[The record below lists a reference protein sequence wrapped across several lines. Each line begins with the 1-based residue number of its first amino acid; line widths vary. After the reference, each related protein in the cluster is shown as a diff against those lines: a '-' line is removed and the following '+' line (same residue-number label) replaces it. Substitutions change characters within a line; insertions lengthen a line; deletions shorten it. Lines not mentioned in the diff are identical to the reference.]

1 MWRLCIGS
9 LFPVLLSGFAGLSC
23 LTNLHAQDQSASDV
37 LEPDE
42 IFKQVCTTCES
53 ELCPS
58 AACQNGCDACQVPEN
73 VCHSG
78 PFLYFQAEY
87 LFWTRDSNFAGGTII
102 GGPDALSYD
111 NLNFNYQS
119 GYRLKSAIAIENFEL
134 EFSWMQIDGWN
145 ESQAGQL
152 STGVSFDSGIATS
165 FAGANF
171 INASTYF
178 QPIFNAASADLSG
191 GAGPNEQLEDDGFGP
206 VGTFA
211 DPAPSYQ
218 MQYRSSLKD
227 WELMAKFAP
236 VNRRFKLGAGW
247 RHVNLDELSSVS
259 LTGTFRAV
267 DNAVGANGG
276 LSHTALTDPNGG
288 NLTLLSGAADGFD
301 DETALLGTAGPDRLR
316 FQNSA
321 VTDNSL
327 NGVQFSLESIL
338 VESENWL
345 FDGFI
350 KAGVYH
356 NQARGTITETYSG
369 ITNDNSVYGRTLTSN
384 QSSVA
389 FVGHT
394 GLGLVYRISDNL
406 RIRGGWEVLFL
417 SGVALAPEQAT
428 AVIGSTYNVDN
439 NGNMI
444 ANGGNAGIEFVY

>member
-1 MWRLCIGS
+1 MWRLNIGK

-23 LTNLHAQDQSASDV
+23 LTNLHAQETV

-42 IFKQVCTTCES
+42 IFKQVCTTCETDS
-53 ELCPS
+53 CPTGQ
-58 AACQNGCDACQVPEN
+58 CQGNCDGCQVPGK
-73 VCHSG
+73 VTQSG
-78 PFLYFQAEY
+78 PFLYFQAEA
-87 LFWTRDSNFAGGTII
+87 LFWTRNSNFAGGTII

-119 GYRLKSAIAIENFEL
+119 GYRLKSAIAMEDFEL
-134 EFSWMQIDGWN
+134 EFSWMQIDGWD

-152 STGVSFDSGIATS
+152 TSGVSFDSGITTS

-171 INASTYF
+171 INATTYF

-191 GAGPNEQLEDDGFGP
+191 GGGPNEQLEDDGFGP
-206 VGTFA
+206 VGVFA
-211 DPAPSYQ
+211 DPAATYQ
-218 MQYRSSLKD
+218 MQYRSNLKD
-227 WELMAKFAP
+227 WELMAKYAP

-247 RHVNLDELSSVS
+247 RHVNLDELSSIS

-267 DNAVGANGG
+267 DNNAGANGG
-276 LSHTALTDPNGG
+276 LAHTALTDPNGG
-288 NLTLLSGAADGFD
+288 NLTLISGVGDGFD
-301 DETALLGTAGPDRLR
+301 DETALLGPAGPDTLR

-321 VTDNSL
+321 TTDNSL
-327 NGVQFSLESIL
+327 NGIQFSLESLII
-338 VESENWL
+338 ESEHWL

-350 KAGVYH
+350 KAGAYH

-369 ITNDNSVYGRTLTSN
+369 IGNDNSVYGRTLTNN

-389 FVGHT
+389 FVGQT
-394 GLGLVYRISDNL
+394 GVGLVYRINDHI

-428 AVIGSTYNVDN
+428 AVIGSVYNVEN

-444 ANGGNAGIEFVY
+444 ANGGNAGLEFVF